1 MRASVEGNAYEDTL
15 NTYIDTTVTSYMKS
29 MFTYW
34 NHIVYPK
41 TIQNSAW
48 SMALYWAF
56 GKYTNAEGKKVV
68 EKDDPPSVRVAKSVW
83 KRTNPLDQFTMQA
96 FIASKEFDTV
106 PKSMKVYL
114 AMNHLGEN
122 KVMTKKTE
130 IETELLSQCSIP
142 DVVTDMREEA
152 VDVIRTCLDA
162 LYSLFKRG
170 LFVPKN
176 NFIAEESGGLHWAKN
191 ESWNSWGPFVWKMGR
206 VDMLKMFVC
215 LIHSPD
221 SFMTMKDLGA
231 SEEEKSAMDIV
242 LNSLGNKTLS
252 RKRLEDSFEDAMGI
266 MARAEKAATQ
276 IDTFEAEEH
285 FKTELSRIKKEMRPA

>member
-1 MRASVEGNAYEDTL
+1 MEHGSVLGLWQVHECG
-15 NTYIDTTVTSYMKS
+15 
-29 MFTYW
+29 
-34 NHIVYPK
+34 
-41 TIQNSAW
+41 
-48 SMALYWAF
+48 
-56 GKYTNAEGKKVV
+56 GAEVV
-68 EKDDPPSVRVAKSVW
+68 EKDDPPSVRVAKSVL

-162 LYSLFKRG
+162 LYSLFKQG

-176 NFIAEESGGLHWAKN
+176 NFIAEGRAEAYTGQKN

-252 RKRLEDSFEDAMGI
+252 RKRLEGLF
-266 MARAEKAATQ
+266 
-276 IDTFEAEEH
+276 
-285 FKTELSRIKKEMRPA
+285 